1 MEIEYCVDEWA
12 TPPEGVP
19 VWCVTEEVTWELGLQ
34 LLVEVAIIVVG
45 ILILRRYMK
54 MKKLLA
60 YQKQHAEGLSKSNYQ
75 TTSWPHS
82 SSTQEKVE

>member
-19 VWCVTEEVTWELGLQ
+19 TWCVKEEVTWELGAQ
-34 LLVEVAIIVVG
+34 LFIELVILFIGII
-45 ILILRRYMK
+45 ILRRYIQAK
-54 MKKLLA
+54 RLRE
-60 YQKQHAEGLSKSNYQ
+60 YHKQHAEGLSKSSYQ